1 MKKFFI
7 LFLLALLPIGMAA
20 YTLGRVSVHDPSI
33 VWDQNSSSY
42 YIFGSH
48 RGAAKTTD
56 LMNWT
61 AFTAPWGTSSSVD
74 AANADAFTTN
84 QITSIT
90 IGEVVKNFG
99 PFNAYAY
106 SAAIATSSIDG
117 NSWGSIDGNMWAPD
131 VIWNPNMEKWCMYLS
146 LNGIQ
151 WNSSVILLT
160 ADNIEGPYT
169 YQGPIVFSGFN
180 VTDNEATSYKKTD
193 LELVLGEQTSLPDRY
208 NKGNSWGTYWPHCID
223 PCVFYD
229 ANDNLWLT
237 YGSWS
242 GGIYILRLNKYTG
255 LRDYDYTYE
264 LSYSDKSKEET
275 VLSDPYFGKKIAGG
289 CYVSGE
295 GSYIERIGNYYY
307 LFMSYGFYD
316 SVGGYQMRVFRSS
329 NPDGPYTDPQNGE
342 GAAIFSSY
350 RMNYGSTANTSRGEY
365 IFGAYGDWGNV
376 AKGATSERSQ
386 GHNSIIAADDG
397 RTYLVYHTKFQNW
410 AESHQVRV
418 HQVFQ
423 NEDGWLVAA
432 PFEYTGETV
441 TSADIAS
448 TRQIATDD
456 IPGLYK
462 LLVHRDKLNHT
473 IKEMVTPVEIELKSD
488 KTITGEYT
496 GSWAL
501 PEGTNSYI
509 NITLGSTTYKGVII
523 EQTMEP
529 TEDKTIAFTA
539 MSSSNGINIWGH
551 KFTPESDEPI
561 TSGYNITT
569 GLQAYY
575 NFDASPIANS
585 ENNEQVATLQQEGT
599 NTVPVLQTD
608 AERTGKVLHTMFG
621 AGGNTSNAKFVNP
634 LYNQKLDDG
643 ATLAF
648 WVNPIEVNF
657 WDALFGFQNSE
668 GGRLYMT
675 GNNYVGYNSGG
686 WIDLNHPNSVTT
698 GDITFGHWNFVTV
711 TFSRTEGPKVYVDGV
726 HKPFQTNG
734 NGDANLEYNEMM
746 VNFIQSCPDFYFG
759 YGSWWGSANALFDEL
774 LFYNRVL
781 TETDVKALYQKET
794 EDGKFKE
801 VAVDPNYIPEPV
813 YFNDFSSTAG
823 LTQVGSGEFIEDADS
838 RFGKIYHNNP
848 ANNKDARTNYLK
860 LPADV
865 LKHSRFTKEMTIGFW
880 VNVKS
885 AKDENY
891 FHSPVFSAYASSTP
905 GTANGSPM
913 FRCSAKGVMQLNN
926 GDGNWTDFTASE
938 NDKRTNTESTVWLE
952 DALWHYYTVT
962 LTSNTGTIYVD
973 GTAVNSWTLTDGI
986 IPAFFITA
994 ATDGY
999 PVVCLGGN
1007 QSWDWNDFD
1016 AGFGYDDIAIY
1027 NSALTAEQ
1035 IAKIISTKKTVEP
1048 VNVPTPVYFNDF
1060 SSATGVEL
1068 VGNGAFEEDADSHFG
1083 QVFHNDIGNT
1093 SAVRT
1098 NYLKLPTDILSH
1110 SATSKEMTIGFWVNK
1125 KSENDYFFTPLFAA
1139 YGAAPNAGVNTWPMF
1154 VCETRGLIQ
1163 LNCAG
1168 YCDFGINDSSPGT
1181 TYNDG
1186 TPYVN
1191 TTWLDDGNWHYYTVT
1206 LTSTKAKVY
1215 VDGKL
1220 KNGWTVDD
1228 TSDGQKI
1235 SGLFTNGSDLNYIT
1249 LGGNQA
1255 WNWNDPDPAFAFDDF
1270 AVYDKA
1276 LTAEQIA
1283 QIISDKN
1290 SGVTPVLTYGYT
1302 VNASYGGKTKALAA
1316 GTGENGASIT
1326 VAYPRY
1332 ILDGTTLYEAAATSS
1347 KYSKTFTLS
1356 SLGQEETI
1364 TYNVSTTQNV
1374 YYYAEAEN
1382 VLSGATSDLTAA
1394 SNGKLGGRQKNS
1406 SLYTSLVTLP
1416 AGTWQIAT
1424 SVYVGNSGNHTVN
1437 FKVDD
1442 EVKWTFTRDANSG
1455 WYTATSEQIVLPS
1468 AAVVSVAVD
1477 GGGTTGIDWIYI
1489 KSANDIQ
1496 VVGTTDYT
1504 TVYRGAQSTDYT
1516 MKKGDQKVITF
1527 RNFGNNS
1534 GDVWNNWVMVVKEG
1548 NVEKSVTRADFY
1560 DVISA
1565 KNLDAKMSTDGGNN
1579 KVDVD
1584 WDKFKEDM
1592 ADALVEATVTYGV
1605 DGNLAIN
1612 AVATGAANGYKYY
1625 VDNVGHITGTG
1636 NMTINLSVDHSWLE
1650 IISVEQTAV
1659 GVTTT
1664 AAGKG
1669 FATLYTDL
1677 GLDFSGTTGLT
1688 AYTATLDGETVT
1700 LTQVNDIQAGTGVV
1714 LKSEDGS
1721 KNITYSL
1728 PVINSSS
1735 TIKGDLQGN
1744 ATESTACNAFDGYT
1758 LYMLAINQSHEAQF
1772 TKVTDGSIAAGKA
1785 YLKVPTSAST
1795 RAFIVSFGDD
1805 ATGIRAIESAEN
1817 GDRQIYTLS
1826 GQRVTKPGKGLY
1838 IVNGKKVIIK

>member
-1 MKKFFI
+1 MKKIFI

-33 VWDQNSSSY
+33 VWDQNSRSY

-61 AFTAPWGTSSSVD
+61 AFTAPWGTTSSNN
-74 AANADAFTTN
+74 AANTEAFTTS
-84 QITSIT
+84 QVTSVT
-90 IGEVVKNFG
+90 IGRESKNFG

-131 VIWNPNMEKWCMYLS
+131 VIWNPNMSKWCMYLS

-223 PCVFYD
+223 PCVFFD
-229 ANDNLWLT
+229 ADNNLWLT

-242 GGIYILRLNKYTG
+242 GGIYILRLNKNTG
-255 LRDYDYTYE
+255 LRDYDYTYK
-264 LSYSDKSKEET
+264 LSYSDNSKEET

-295 GSYIERIGNYYY
+295 ASYIERIGNYYY

-410 AESHQVRV
+410 GESHQVRV

-529 TEDKTIAFTA
+529 GNDKVIAFTA

-551 KFTPESDEPI
+551 KYTPVVDEPI

-621 AGGNTSNAKFVNP
+621 AGGNTSNAKFANP
-634 LYNQKLDDG
+634 LYNQILDVG

-734 NGDANLEYNEMM
+734 NGDANLDYNDMM

-781 TETDVKALYQKET
+781 TETDIKALYQKET

-813 YFNDFSSTAG
+813 YFNDFSS
-823 LTQVGSGEFIEDADS
+823 
-838 RFGKIYHNNP
+838 
-848 ANNKDARTNYLK
+848 
-860 LPADV
+860 
-865 LKHSRFTKEMTIGFW
+865 
-880 VNVKS
+880 
-885 AKDENY
+885 
-891 FHSPVFSAYASSTP
+891 
-905 GTANGSPM
+905 
-913 FRCSAKGVMQLNN
+913 
-926 GDGNWTDFTASE
+926 
-938 NDKRTNTESTVWLE
+938 
-952 DALWHYYTVT
+952 
-962 LTSNTGTIYVD
+962 
-973 GTAVNSWTLTDGI
+973 
-986 IPAFFITA
+986 
-994 ATDGY
+994 
-999 PVVCLGGN
+999 
-1007 QSWDWNDFD
+1007 
-1016 AGFGYDDIAIY
+1016 
-1027 NSALTAEQ
+1027 
-1035 IAKIISTKKTVEP
+1035 
-1048 VNVPTPVYFNDF
+1048 
-1060 SSATGVEL
+1060 ATGVEI

-1083 QVFHNDIGNT
+1083 QVFHNDTENT

-1125 KSENDYFFTPLFAA
+1125 KSENDYFYTPLFAA

-1191 TTWLDDGNWHYYTVT
+1191 TTWLDDAKWHYYTVA
-1206 LTSTKAKVY
+1206 LTATTAKVY
-1215 VDGKL
+1215 IDGEL
-1220 KNGWTVDD
+1220 KNGWTVDG
-1228 TSDGQKI
+1228 TSDGQVI
-1235 SGLFTNGSDLNYIT
+1235 SGLFTGGSNLTYVT

-1255 WNWNDPDPAFAFDDF
+1255 WNWNDADPAFAFDDF
-1270 AVYDKA
+1270 AVYDVA
-1276 LTAEQIA
+1276 LTPEQIA
-1283 QIISDKN
+1283 QIITDKS
-1290 SGVTPVLTYGYT
+1290 SGVTPTLTYDYT
-1302 VNASYGGKTKALAA
+1302 VMASYGGKTKTISS
-1316 GTGENGASIT
+1316 GTGEKDASIT
-1326 VAYPRY
+1326 VVYPRY
-1332 ILDGTTLYEAAATSS
+1332 ILDGTKLYEAAATSNN
-1347 KYSKTFTLS
+1347 YSKTFTLS
-1356 SLGQEETI
+1356 SENQEETVA
-1364 TYNVSTTQNV
+1364 YSASTTSNV
-1374 YYYAEAEN
+1374 YYYAEAED
-1382 VLSGATSDLTAA
+1382 VLSGATSDLPAA
-1394 SNGKLGGRQKNS
+1394 SNGKLGGRQKS
-1406 SLYTSLVTLP
+1406 SSNYTELVTLP
-1416 AGTWQIAT
+1416 AGTWQISTA
-1424 SVYVGNSGNHTVN
+1424 VYVGNSGEHTVN
-1437 FKVDD
+1437 FKVGD
-1442 EVKWTFTRDANSG
+1442 EVKWTFTKGATSG
-1455 WYTATSEQIVLPS
+1455 WYNATSENIVLTK
-1468 AAVVSVAVD
+1468 AATVSVAVD
-1477 GGGTTGIDWIYI
+1477 GGSTTGIDWIYI
-1489 KSANDIQ
+1489 KSANNFE
-1496 VVGTTDYT
+1496 VVGATDYT
-1504 TVYRGAQSTDYT
+1504 SVYRSANSPDYT
-1516 MKKGDQKVITF
+1516 IKKGDTKVFTF
-1527 RNFGNNS
+1527 KNYGKYPGES
-1534 GDVWNNWVMVVKEG
+1534 YNNWVMVVREDG
-1548 NVEKSVTRADFY
+1548 DDKSVTRADFY
-1560 DVISA
+1560 DVTLG
-1565 KNLDAKMSTDGGNN
+1565 KHLDNDGNDSSDDWVLMSTDGGNTRVGVN
-1579 KVDVD
+1579 

-1636 NMTINLSVDHSWLE
+1636 NMTINLSVDQSWLE

-1664 AAGKG
+1664 AAGMG

-1721 KNITYSL
+1721 QNITYSL

-1735 TIKGDLQGN
+1735 TVKGDLQGN

-1758 LYMLAINQSHEAQF
+1758 LYMLAINQSNEAQF

-1785 YLKVPTSAST
+1785 YLKVPTSADT